1 MKKFALLLCALL
13 VSAGAALAG
22 EKAADKATSAG
33 DKPATAAADK
43 THVVEAEVVSAD
55 ATAKTLTI
63 KGTPENKTVK
73 VEDAAASDL
82 SALKAGDKVKLTCKD
97 NAAGEHQ
104 TVTKI
109 EKPSK

>member
-1 MKKFALLLCALL
+1 MKKLALLLCALL
-13 VSAGAALAG
+13 VSAGAAIAG
-22 EKAADKATSAG
+22 EKAADKAT
-33 DKPATAAADK
+33 DKPATQAAADK

-73 VEDAAASDL
+73 VEGAAASDL
-82 SALKAGDKVKLTCKD
+82 SSLKAGDKVKLTCKD
-97 NAAGEHQ
+97 NAAGEHEA
-104 TVTKI
+104 VTNI